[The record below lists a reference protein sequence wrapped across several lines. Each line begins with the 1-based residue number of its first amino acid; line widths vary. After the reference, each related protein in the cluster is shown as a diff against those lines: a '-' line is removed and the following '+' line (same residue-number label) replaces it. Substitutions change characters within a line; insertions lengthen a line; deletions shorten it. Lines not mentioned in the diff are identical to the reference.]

1 MSSFASTFSRFD
13 PFVSGSGHSE
23 NMCMRVCVLLVRTRG
38 NMADGEP
45 NPEIAE
51 HLQDLTITEDQ
62 NTSIETEVAQ
72 EKGAK
77 EEPYNYG
84 FSLLEYYKLC
94 LQYYHRG
101 KMPSL

>member
-1 MSSFASTFSRFD
+1 
-13 PFVSGSGHSE
+13 
-23 NMCMRVCVLLVRTRG
+23 MRVRVLLVRTRG

-45 NPEIAE
+45 NLEIAE
-51 HLQDLTITEDQ
+51 NPQDLTITEDQ
-62 NTSIETEVAQ
+62 NNSIETGGAQ

-84 FSLLEYYKLC
+84 FSLPEYYKLC

-101 KMPSL
+101 KSFTGNFKQHCDTS

>member
-1 MSSFASTFSRFD
+1 
-13 PFVSGSGHSE
+13 
-23 NMCMRVCVLLVRTRG
+23 MCMRVCVLLVRTRG

-51 HLQDLTITEDQ
+51 NPQDLTITEDQ
-62 NTSIETEVAQ
+62 NTSIETEDAQ

-101 KMPSL
+101 KMQSS